1 MNDFAID
8 LCSAF
13 TGQEV
18 YNCGDLRRLSTTS
31 CSYDRIEEAG
41 VRLINIVARC
51 VGSPVAKDLT
61 RCALDRL
68 HHLVSY
74 IPLHDKAVKTAK
86 VSQPCQNPER
96 PEKSKTLNVLETV
109 QKLTDRNR
117 LGFKRKYIRS

>member
-13 TGQEV
+13 IGQEV

-51 VGSPVAKDLT
+51 VGCPVAKNLT

-74 IPLHDKAVKTAK
+74 IPLHDKAVETAK
-86 VSQPCQNPER
+86 AGGLDEIQKDQK
-96 PEKSKTLNVLETV
+96 KSKTLNAMENI
-109 QKLTDRNR
+109 QKPFDRNQ